1 MLKVCSNVLLLSG
14 VASFISHVTEIANDI
29 ETVIDVADTWNVNYR
44 VNAEVIICGSK
55 YIDCIGK
62 EDYDKIR
69 LVLKTDETVIPFIR
83 KGITHFIFDHTNKRE
98 VAFSMFVDKEEQI
111 NERPASLSDI
121 MSEAHISLF
130 HNDRYFFNFASDTFR
145 FKGAGIYLRKS
156 EKEYLARWVLMGNK
170 DNSKRI
176 LLCKM
181 RKRFGKDFMQ
191 DVDRKGNYQGD
202 SNEV

>member
-1 MLKVCSNVLLLSG
+1 MLRVCSNVLLLSG
-14 VASFISHVTEIANDI
+14 VASFVSHVTEVANDT

-44 VNAEVIICGSK
+44 VNADVIICGSK
-55 YIDCIGK
+55 YIDSIDK
-62 EDYDKIR
+62 EDYGKVR
-69 LVLKTDETVIPFIR
+69 LVLKKDETVMTFIR
-83 KGITHFIFDHTNKRE
+83 KGITHFIFDYMDKRE
-98 VAFSMFVDKEEQI
+98 VAFSMFIDENEQAKDKRSSL
-111 NERPASLSDI
+111 NEI
-121 MSEAHISLF
+121 MSEANTSLF

-191 DVDRKGNYQGD
+191 DVDRKGNYTGRNTD
-202 SNEV
+202 A

>member
-1 MLKVCSNVLLLSG
+1 MLRVCSNVLLLSG
-14 VASFISHVTEIANDI
+14 VASFVSHVTEIANDI
-29 ETVIDVADTWNVNYR
+29 ETEIDVADTWNVNYR

-55 YIDCIGK
+55 YIDSIGK
-62 EDYDKIR
+62 EDYDKVR
-69 LVLKTDETVIPFIR
+69 LVLKKDETVMNFIR
-83 KGITHFIFDHTNKRE
+83 KGITHFIFDYTDKRE
-98 VAFSMFVDKEEQI
+98 VAFSMFVDKEKQVKEGQ
-111 NERPASLSDI
+111 ASLSDI
-121 MSEAHISLF
+121 MLEAHSSLF

-145 FKGAGIYLRKS
+145 FKGTGIYLRKS

-191 DVDRKGNYQGD
+191 DVDRKGNYTGRKTD
-202 SNEV
+202 A